1 MGQKIR
7 PTSLRLG
14 IIGNWTA
21 RWSPER
27 SYKQNLM
34 EDEVIRDIVK
44 EKIHKAGISSIE
56 IERTANACRVYI
68 KASKPGL
75 VIGRGGQGIEQLTAA
90 IESALAKLYRKEK
103 MKPKKVS
110 LKLNVEELSRNEV
123 SAAVVAQNIAW
134 DMEARLP
141 FRRAMKKAIEAAM
154 QNRDVKGIKVRLS
167 GRLDGAEIARREWL
181 AKGKLPLQTLRANID
196 YAEATAFTGFGTNG
210 VKVWI
215 YKGDV
220 FEKEK
225 KQN

>member
-14 IIGNWTA
+14 IIENWKA
-21 RWSPER
+21 RWAPEK

-34 EDEVIRDIVK
+34 EDEVIRNVVND
-44 EKIHKAGISSIE
+44 KIGKAGISSIE

-75 VIGRGGQGIEQLTAA
+75 VIGRGGAGIEQLTKA
-90 IESALAKLYRKEK
+90 IESALVKLYRKEK
-103 MKPKKVS
+103 LQTKKVS
-110 LKLNVEELSRNEV
+110 LNLNVEELKRSEV

-134 DMEARLP
+134 DMENRLP
-141 FRRAMKKAIEAAM
+141 FRRVMKKAIEGAM

-181 AKGKLPLQTLRANID
+181 GKGKLPLQTLRANID
-196 YAEATAFTGFGTNG
+196 YAEATAFTSFGTNG

-215 YKGDV
+215 YKGEV

-225 KQN
+225 K